1 MSEGQPYFSICM
13 PAYKQPEMIR
23 RLLDSIQ
30 KQSFRDFE
38 VIITD
43 DSPGN
48 EVEEIAESFKSFLKL
63 RYYKNIKPL
72 GTPEN
77 WNQAIRYAKGKWIK
91 LIHQDDWFASDQSLE
106 TFYRFTKDDS
116 DSSFFFSA
124 FSNIDAESGKIDLV
138 NCNLWQLFLLRISPL
153 HLFKKVYVGNPSC
166 TLVKNDQKLFY
177 DLRLKFVVDFEYYI
191 RCFQSGMKWKYIPTQ
206 LINVGFHPDQV
217 TKFTFLV
224 PEVQIPE
231 NNLLIGIFGE
241 RILNNLLVFDYYWRM
256 YRNLGIRTIEQS
268 KSYDQNQMPVV
279 LEKIFRFQQFIPLSL
294 LRVGVLSKIFMLLA
308 YLFFRIR
315 SI

>member
-30 KQSFRDFE
+30 HQSFRDFE

-43 DSPGN
+43 DSPGS
-48 EVEEIAESFKSFLKL
+48 EVEEVAENFKSFFTI
-63 RYYKNIKPL
+63 RYYKNLKPL

-77 WNQAIRYAKGKWIK
+77 WNQAIRYASGKWIK
-91 LIHQDDWFASDQSLE
+91 MMHQDDWFASDQALE
-106 TFYRFTKDDS
+106 TFYQFTNDDQGI
-116 DSSFFFSA
+116 SFFFSA
-124 FSNIDAESGKIDLV
+124 FANIDAESGKKELV
-138 NCNLWQLFLLRISPL
+138 NCSSWQLFLLRISPL
-153 HLFKKVYVGNPSC
+153 YLFKKVYVGNPSC
-166 TLVKNDQKLFY
+166 TLIRNDQKSFY
-177 DLRLKFVVDFEYYI
+177 DNRLKFVVDFEYYI
-191 RCFQSGMKWKYIPTQ
+191 RCFQSGKKWKYIPAR

-241 RILNNLLVFDYYWRM
+241 KILNNLLVFDYYWRM
-256 YRNLGIRTIEQS
+256 YRNLGIRNVKDA
-268 KSYDQNQMPVV
+268 KSYDQNQMPAL
-279 LEKIFRFQQFIPLSL
+279 LEKILRFQLFIPLSL
-294 LRVGVLSKIFMLLA
+294 LRIGIISKILMSVA
-308 YLFFRIR
+308 YLLFRAR
-315 SI
+315 LL

>member
-1 MSEGQPYFSICM
+1 MNEGQPYFSICM

-23 RLLDSIQ
+23 RLLNSIQ
-30 KQSFRDFE
+30 QQSFRDFE

-48 EVEEIAESFKSFLKL
+48 EVEEVADSFKPYFKIS
-63 RYYKNIKPL
+63 YYKNLKPL

-77 WNQAIRYAKGKWIK
+77 WNQAIRYATGKWIK
-91 LIHQDDWFASDQSLE
+91 LMHQDDWFASDQSLA
-106 TFYRFTKDDS
+106 TFYQFTNDHPG
-116 DSSFFFSA
+116 SSFFFSA
-124 FSNIDAESGKIDLV
+124 FANIDAESGKKENV
-138 NCNLWQLFLLRISPL
+138 NCNSWQLFLLRISPL

-166 TLVKNDQKLFY
+166 TLIRNEQKLFY
-177 DLRLKFVVDFEYYI
+177 DTRLKFVVDFEFYI
-191 RCFQSGMKWKYIPTQ
+191 RCFQAGMKWKYIPFR

-241 RILNNLLVFDYYWRM
+241 KILHHLVVFDYYWRM
-256 YRNLGIRTIEQS
+256 YRNLGIRTIDQA
-268 KSYDQNQMPVV
+268 KSFDHNQMPFV
-279 LEKIFRFQQFIPLSL
+279 LEKILRFQLIIPLSL
-294 LRVGVLSKIFMLLA
+294 LRVGMLSKVFMSIA
-308 YLFFRIR
+308 YLFFRMRIL
-315 SI
+315 